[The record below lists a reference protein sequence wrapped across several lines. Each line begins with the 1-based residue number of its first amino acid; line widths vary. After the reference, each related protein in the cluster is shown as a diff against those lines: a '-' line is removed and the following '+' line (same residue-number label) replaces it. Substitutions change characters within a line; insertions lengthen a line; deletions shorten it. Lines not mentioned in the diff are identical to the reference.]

1 MPGSNILFILSGSIA
16 CYKACD
22 AISRLVQ
29 RGHRVRPVTTAAAR
43 RFVGEST
50 LEGLNKK
57 PTQGFK
63 PTDKMARPGNGD
75 GNLGNVARPNDKMAK
90 PNLDRP
96 VGKPRPGATA
106 DNRPKTPS
114 PMGEVTRGRDAKAQ
128 SSRGNKSMGGGGIN
142 RPNVD
147 GGGGGGGGKKK
158 FVPKGKSGGGG
169 GGRGR
174 R

>member
-1 MPGSNILFILSGSIA
+1 
-16 CYKACD
+16 
-22 AISRLVQ
+22 
-29 RGHRVRPVTTAAAR
+29 
-43 RFVGEST
+43 
-50 LEGLNKK
+50 
-57 PTQGFK
+57 
-63 PTDKMARPGNGD
+63 MARPGNGD
-75 GNLGNVARPNDKMAK
+75 GNLGNASRPNDKMAK

-128 SSRGNKSMGGGGIN
+128 SNRGNKSMGGGGIS
-142 RPNVD
+142 RPQ
-147 GGGGGGGGKKK
+147 GGGGGNKVGGGGGASKKK
-158 FVPKGKSGGGG
+158 FVPKGKGGGG

>member
-1 MPGSNILFILSGSIA
+1 
-16 CYKACD
+16 
-22 AISRLVQ
+22 
-29 RGHRVRPVTTAAAR
+29 
-43 RFVGEST
+43 
-50 LEGLNKK
+50 
-57 PTQGFK
+57 
-63 PTDKMARPGNGD
+63 
-75 GNLGNVARPNDKMAK
+75 
-90 PNLDRP
+90 
-96 VGKPRPGATA
+96 
-106 DNRPKTPS
+106 
-114 PMGEVTRGRDAKAQ
+114 MGEVTRGRDAKAQ